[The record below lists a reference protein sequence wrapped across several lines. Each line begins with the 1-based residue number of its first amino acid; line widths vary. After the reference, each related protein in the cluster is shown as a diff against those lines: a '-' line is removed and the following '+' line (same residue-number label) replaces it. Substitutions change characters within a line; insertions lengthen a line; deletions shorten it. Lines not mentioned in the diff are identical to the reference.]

1 MTLKEY
7 LMDYASEKTKKI
19 GDALIEKELLKI
31 PNEKV
36 RRIATEHINDI
47 ENNNKRDFRF

>member
-7 LMDYASEKTKKI
+7 LMDYASDETKAVGDKI
-19 GDALIEKELLKI
+19 IEDELLKI

-36 RRIATEHINDI
+36 RRIATEHISDI